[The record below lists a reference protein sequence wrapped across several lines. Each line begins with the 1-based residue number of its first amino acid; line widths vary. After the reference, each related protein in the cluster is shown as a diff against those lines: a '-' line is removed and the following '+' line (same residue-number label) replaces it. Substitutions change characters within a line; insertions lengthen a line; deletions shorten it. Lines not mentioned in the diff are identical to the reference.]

1 MKGPWWVRYT
11 NPNLRRLGLQWT
23 GSHFQRH
30 CEQLLDCPVWAAAV
44 LHKICLVSGRTMDQS
59 SNSCLGANNSEG
71 MVEQGMNMDYWMDS
85 VAPSKCHST
94 FLKHNPYL
102 DLHSSGA
109 LAAFFFFPSLK
120 VLQLDTDRILKNIST
135 HFTKM
140 TPSTSPFCITIS
152 SHHSTMNSR
161 AHGG

>member
-1 MKGPWWVRYT
+1 
-11 NPNLRRLGLQWT
+11 
-23 GSHFQRH
+23 
-30 CEQLLDCPVWAAAV
+30 
-44 LHKICLVSGRTMDQS
+44 MDQS

-109 LAAFFFFPSLK
+109 LAAFFFSFPKSTAAGHR
-120 VLQLDTDRILKNIST
+120 QNIEKYFYT
-135 HFTKM
+135 LH
-140 TPSTSPFCITIS
+140 
-152 SHHSTMNSR
+152 
-161 AHGG
+161 